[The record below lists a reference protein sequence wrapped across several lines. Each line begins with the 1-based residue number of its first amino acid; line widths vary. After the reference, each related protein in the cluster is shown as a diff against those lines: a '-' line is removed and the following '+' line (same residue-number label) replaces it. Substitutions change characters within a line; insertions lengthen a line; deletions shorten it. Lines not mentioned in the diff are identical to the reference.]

1 MIIEGVKSVG
11 GYKSTGLFDSMRGTH
26 RDNLRL
32 VCDKLLLNLLQEK
45 DREIASYSHN
55 IILKK

>member
-1 MIIEGVKSVG
+1 MGVKSVG
-11 GYKSTGLFDSMRGTH
+11 AFKSTSQFDIHGTH

-32 VCDKLLLNLLQEK
+32 VGDKLLLNLLQEK

-55 IILKK
+55 IILKN